1 MNLRVEHYPQ
11 LLELVKKDFNLEIA
25 SSEIATHQDLKE
37 SLSKLIQYLID
48 NDFERLLS
56 GLYRIDVSEEKV
68 NRAIASRD
76 DVAEKITQLIIDRE
90 LQKVVTRKKYN

>member
-11 LLELVKKDFNLEIA
+11 LLELVKNDFNLKIT

-68 NRAIASRD
+68 KRAIASGD
-76 DVAEKITQLIIDRE
+76 DVTEKITQLIIDRE
-90 LQKVVTRKKYN
+90 LQKMVTRKKYN